1 MIISF
6 FQYFNFFSSSCLL
19 QKKRPAPAT
28 LFYDQKGKRNEQK
41 QEEQDK
47 EVRYSRRILSMKR
60 RTIVRT
66 PAKKDSK
73 HLHLQFASRRR
84 RLHQHRVLV
93 SLRGHFQALQRRTLQ
108 RDRRRFRRRRFGAG
122 GFYATHARSSCGGN
136 SGVIYNRSAQR
147 QRRHPLWV

>member
-6 FQYFNFFSSSCLL
+6 FQYFNSLFLVFCK
-19 QKKRPAPAT
+19 KKRPPPR
-28 LFYDQKGKRNEQK
+28 FSDQKGKRNEQK
-41 QEEQDK
+41 QEEQEDK

-60 RTIVRT
+60 RASILT
-66 PAKKDSK
+66 PAKKESK
-73 HLHLQFASRRR
+73 HVHLQFASRRR

-108 RDRRRFRRRRFGAG
+108 RDRRRFRRRRRFGAG

-136 SGVIYNRSAQR
+136 SGVSYNRSAQR

>member
-1 MIISF
+1 M
-6 FQYFNFFSSSCLL
+6 
-19 QKKRPAPAT
+19 QKKR
-28 LFYDQKGKRNEQK
+28 DRRHERNEQK
-41 QEEQDK
+41 QEEEDK
-47 EVRYSRRILSMKR
+47 DVRYSRRLLSMKR
-60 RTIVRT
+60 SASILTT
-66 PAKKDSK
+66 AKKDSK

-108 RDRRRFRRRRFGAG
+108 RDRRFRRRRRFGAG

-136 SGVIYNRSAQR
+136 SGVSYNRSAQR

>member
-1 MIISF
+1 MSF
-6 FQYFNFFSSSCLL
+6 A
-19 QKKRPAPAT
+19 KKR
-28 LFYDQKGKRNEQK
+28 DRRHERNEQK
-41 QEEQDK
+41 QEEEDK
-47 EVRYSRRILSMKR
+47 DVRYSRRLLSMKR
-60 RTIVRT
+60 SASILTT
-66 PAKKDSK
+66 AKKDSK

-108 RDRRRFRRRRFGAG
+108 RDRRFRRRRRFGAG

-136 SGVIYNRSAQR
+136 SGVSYNRSAQR